1 MRSTLSWPTSQAAV
15 DSDAHLKRLDLLL
28 RHARRSGI
36 RSIIAIRILILLHA
50 SPTCISSL
58 AEDLDISIAGVSGH
72 AQRLAKRTLITIEI
86 HPEDAR
92 FNTLRL
98 HERGSLFVSTI
109 QDILKRE

>member
-1 MRSTLSWPTSQAAV
+1 MPSWPISPAVV
-15 DSDAHLKRLDLLL
+15 DSDTHLDRLDLLL
-28 RHARRSGI
+28 RHARRSGL
-36 RSIIAIRILILLHA
+36 RSIVAIRILILLHA

-72 AQRLAKRTLITIEI
+72 AERLASQNLISIET

-98 HERGSLFVSTI
+98 SERGSLFVSTI